1 MKSTGN
7 MLSKAFTPKGKIS
20 KKSTVIISIIVF
32 AIILGAWSFM
42 TYTGKVDPLFLPSPT
57 SIVTTCQTLLA
68 DGLMSDVLITV
79 ERVMGGFLIATV
91 FAIPLGILVGTYAP
105 FSAMFEPLL
114 SFVRYMPVTAFIPLF
129 ILWIGI
135 GETEKLAVIIIGS
148 FPALVLMIATNIR
161 NVPLDLIEV
170 SYTLGTSKTRVL
182 WKVILPKSIPDI
194 IDTLRIVLGWAWTY
208 VLLAEMVGAS
218 SGVGFM
224 ILQSQRMLKIGKIF
238 VGILIIG
245 LIGLL
250 TDVIFNALNKL
261 LFPWR
266 EK

>member
-1 MKSTGN
+1 M
-7 MLSKAFTPKGKIS
+7 
-20 KKSTVIISIIVF
+20 
-32 AIILGAWSFM
+32 
-42 TYTGKVDPLFLPSPT
+42 
-57 SIVTTCQTLLA
+57 
-68 DGLMSDVLITV
+68 
-79 ERVMGGFLIATV
+79 
-91 FAIPLGILVGTYAP
+91 
-105 FSAMFEPLL
+105 